1 MKRMKK
7 FVMLALS
14 FVMVLSLLTLLPRG
28 EEGQLLAYGDNTKVV
43 EDGASGEE
51 KSGSNAIY
59 EPCTKSIEQ
68 FIADSRFCNGAPYGD
83 RSPYISK
90 WPSKQC
96 CAYCADYVAFCYD
109 DLNWATGDKFTNVN
123 DIRRGDVVL
132 IGNGN
137 DGNGHY
143 FVVIGRDGD
152 KLNVAEGNW
161 QKKVRVGWNWK
172 ISGNTLT
179 TTNGNYSRTFT
190 CGWHYITAYGSP
202 MNSGYDRVLPDGDYI
217 IASTARMDDYG
228 YYYLDI
234 DGSGNA
240 ASETDVHVFYAPA
253 DNIPDCDVWNIKY
266 SNGFYRIKQKGS
278 NLDLDVAGASQVA
291 GTNVRV
297 WENNQ
302 QTWAISYNSNKTGYR
317 IQSQL
322 SGFSLNVS
330 GNVDS
335 GTNVNIDSNSDSENQ
350 SWVLIP
356 YKPSQPIANGRYV
369 LLSKLASGWTMDV
382 AGNTGEDTQNGQN
395 VQIWTDAEG
404 ISKWNS
410 FDFTKLSNGYYKVT
424 HAASGKA
431 LDVEGWKT
439 NYGTNISLYQYTQ
452 GALNQQWA
460 IKKTSTG
467 YALINR
473 NSGMALDVEGA
484 KVGDGVNIIE
494 YPYHG
499 EKCQSWDFV
508 KAEYKVT
515 YNANGGSGAPAAQTK
530 YYKHTLKL
538 SSTKPTRSNYTF
550 KGWATS
556 STATTATYQ
565 PGANLTTNANVTLYA
580 VWQANKPAAPSGVK
594 AVSASSTSVKVS
606 WNAVSGVTGYQVWRA
621 TSANGTYTALGSVT
635 TTNRT
640 CTGLTAGT
648 KYYFKVRAYKETNGT
663 KTYGSFSSV
672 VSAEPQLAA
681 PGSVKI
687 SARATTSL
695 TVSWNYVG
703 GATGYE
709 VYRAT
714 TSNGTYSKLGEVTE
728 TSRKC
733 PGLTSGKKYYF
744 KVRAFVT
751 VNGTKHYGKYSSV
764 ISGVTLLS
772 TPTVKIASSTST
784 SVTLSWNAVSG
795 ATGYEA
801 YRATSANGTYSKM
814 GDVFTTSRKCPG
826 LTTGKT
832 YYFKVRAFVEIDG
845 VRYYGNYSTVVSK
858 QVK

>member
-1 MKRMKK
+1 MRIKKK
-7 FVMLALS
+7 F
-14 FVMVLSLLTLLPRG
+14 TLLFSTVCLAVAMLIPNASAKLKADGYNYDPDAAVKYAIENADKDPEITSGDCANFVCHCLQAGGLPITRQTYTG
-28 EEGQLLAYGDNTKVV
+28 PLYREIQRVTGIDWHGQDLRVNG
-43 EDGASGEE
+43 SG
-51 KSGSNAIY
+51 
-59 EPCTKSIEQ
+59 
-68 FIADSRFCNGAPYGD
+68 
-83 RSPYISK
+83 
-90 WPSKQC
+90 
-96 CAYCADYVAFCYD
+96 YVTR
-109 DLNWATGDKFTNVN
+109 DLNP
-123 DIRRGDVVL
+123 DILAPGDVVFNWCPACP
-132 IGNGN
+132 GYQGEK
-137 DGNGHY
+137 GVSPH
-143 FVVIGRDGD
+143 VVICTGFDSQGRAKYCSHTSPKKDVAVNYTYKCSDCGT
-152 KLNVAEGNW
+152 KLVM
-161 QKKVRVGWNWK
+161 KV
-172 ISGNTLT
+172 LH
-179 TTNGNYSRTFT
+179 FD
-190 CGWHYITAYGSP
+190 TATGSQ
-202 MNSGYDRVLPDGDYI
+202 MSSGYDRVLPDGDYI

-278 NLDLDVAGASQVA
+278 NMDLDVAGASQKA

-317 IQSQL
+317 IQSKL
-322 SGFSLNVS
+322 SGFSLNAS
-330 GNVDS
+330 GNVDA
-335 GTNVNIDSNSDSENQ
+335 GTNVNIASNNNSENQ

-439 NYGTNISLYQYTQ
+439 NYGTNISLYEYTQ

-515 YNANGGSGAPAAQTK
+515 YNANGGSGAPEAQTK

-538 SSTKPTRSNYTF
+538 SSTKPSRSNYTF

-594 AVSASSTSVKVS
+594 AVSASSASVKVS

-672 VSAEPQLAA
+672 VSAEPQLAS